1 MSERVHERRGGT
13 ILILVIGP
21 TIWALHFLGVYVTAA
36 IFCAKTSGDVE
47 LWPVRVAVVVLTL
60 VSLVGIAVAAL
71 RAWRKWGV
79 SLDRDLDYEAPSP
92 VERRRFLSHAA
103 LMLNALSAVSVIYT
117 ALPAVFMA
125 SCL

>member
-1 MSERVHERRGGT
+1 MTERAHDSRGGT

-21 TIWALHFLGVYVTAA
+21 TIWALHFLIVYVTAA
-36 IFCAKTSGDVE
+36 VFCAKTGDMAE
-47 LWPVRVAVVVLTL
+47 LWTVRIAIAAVTAIALAGITL
-60 VSLVGIAVAAL
+60 AVF

-79 SLDRDLDYEAPSP
+79 SLDRDLEYEAPSP

-103 LMLNALSAVSVIYT
+103 LMLHALSALAIVYT

-125 SCL
+125 ACR